1 MRKRFDLQ
9 TLKLNTRISELEL
22 QLNEILLHKREG
34 ETNMNASVNM
44 TTSKL
49 LRHTT
54 EKERSNQ
61 VNEAEK
67 RKLQELIDAKDKE
80 INELNEKIKMMRDN
94 FAKEIAQK
102 NAQLEIL
109 KKNNEDL

>member
-1 MRKRFDLQ
+1 
-9 TLKLNTRISELEL
+9 
-22 QLNEILLHKREG
+22 
-34 ETNMNASVNM
+34 MNASVNM

-94 FAKEIAQK
+94 FAK
-102 NAQLEIL
+102 
-109 KKNNEDL
+109 